1 MKYMSTVL
9 LVLGFVTFGAHVLFR
24 DTSYEDKNAML
35 VWVSVV
41 CLVLYFR
48 SRIIDE
54 RHNDNIPV
62 IGGPNWMIIFN
73 VVLFIY
79 ISKIIEKIKI
89 IGINSAT
96 LSIICLVLI
105 LTIGALIKFKQ
116 KKKVEP
122 L

>member
-35 VWVSVV
+35 IWVSVV

-62 IGGPNWMIIFN
+62 IGSPNWMVIFN

-105 LTIGALIKFKQ
+105 LIIGSLMKFKQ
-116 KKKVEP
+116 NKV
-122 L
+122 